1 MINVLKKYMNKEL
14 EQLINYAIADGVI
27 TEKEREILRKK
38 ASEMGVDPDE
48 VEMVL
53 EGRLGEKMQ
62 RENFSALKSQMRK
75 CPSCG
80 EIISITSGVCPSC
93 NFVFDNQG
101 QDIKLLSDLDKL
113 YVDIS
118 KSKKIPGL
126 LLNLLL
132 LFMLLAIWC
141 YSVVVGNGLYIT
153 LAVLLTLG
161 YLAYIFFSGIG
172 VWENDKLSVEELK
185 GKFNTILT
193 NAKNVYSK
201 DKKISDRIAT
211 IEGRAN
217 QEFKLRNLIKY
228 LLLAGIVLLGVLFVL
243 MICLPN
249 TKHNAEDCNKKVLVL
264 LNEGNVKEAIDC
276 VFEYEGKFTW
286 IDSEL
291 KHLDIESSI
300 IEVARHGIKTG
311 LNEEVRSFIKKR
323 LNDDYSGRETA
334 GKIVSVCLELDRYD
348 MAKFINDEYNQY
360 SLQIR
365 KYLIDKEEYEEAE
378 AYYKDWGYDSYLK
391 DVVTKMCKVNKI
403 SEARK
408 FLKAKIN
415 LIQDK
420 EDRQKT
426 LNELN
431 ALINSY

>member
-1 MINVLKKYMNKEL
+1 MKKEL

-38 ASEMGVDPDE
+38 AVEMGVDPDE

-62 RENFSALKSQMRK
+62 RENFNALKSQMRK
-75 CPSCG
+75 CPNCG
-80 EIISITSGVCPSC
+80 DVIPITSGVCPSC

-101 QDIKLLSDLDKL
+101 QDIKLLSDLDRL

-118 KSKKIPGL
+118 ESKKIPGL

-132 LFMLLAIWC
+132 LFMLLALWC

-161 YLAYIFFSGIG
+161 YLAYIFFSRIR
-172 VWENDKLSVEELK
+172 VRENEKWSVEELR
-185 GKFNTILT
+185 GKFNTTLA
-193 NAKNVYSK
+193 NARYVYSK

-211 IEGRAN
+211 IERRAN
-217 QEFKLRNLIKY
+217 QEFKLRDLIKY
-228 LLLAGIVLLGVLFVL
+228 SFFAGMALLGVLFVL

-249 TKHNAEDCNKKVLVL
+249 AKHNAEDCTKKVSVL
-264 LNEGNVKEAIDC
+264 LDEGNVKEAIDC
-276 VFEYEGKFTW
+276 VLEYEGKFTW

-291 KHLDIESSI
+291 KHFEIESSI

-323 LNDDYSGRETA
+323 LNDDYSGRETVE
-334 GKIVSVCLELDRYD
+334 KIVSVCLELDRYD
-348 MAKFINDEYNQY
+348 MAKFINEEYKNMY

-378 AYYKDWGYDSYLK
+378 AYYKGWEYDSYIK
-391 DVVTKMCKVNKI
+391 DVVTKMCKVNII

>member
-1 MINVLKKYMNKEL
+1 MQKEL

-38 ASEMGVDPDE
+38 AVEMGVDPDE

-53 EGRLGEKMQ
+53 EGRLGKKMQ
-62 RENFSALKSQMRK
+62 RENFNALKSQMRK
-75 CPSCG
+75 CPNCG
-80 EIISITSGVCPSC
+80 DVIPITSGICPSC

-118 KSKKIPGL
+118 ESKKIPSL

-132 LFMLLAIWC
+132 LFMLLALWC

-172 VWENDKLSVEELK
+172 VWENDKSSIEELR
-185 GKFNTILT
+185 GKFNTTLT
-193 NAKNVYSK
+193 NAKYIYSK
-201 DKKISDRIAT
+201 DKKISDRIST
-211 IEGRAN
+211 IERRTS
-217 QEFKLRNLIKY
+217 QEFKMRNLIKY
-228 LLLAGIVLLGVLFVL
+228 SFLAGMALLGVLFVL

-249 TKHNAEDCNKKVLVL
+249 TKHSAEDCNKKVSAL
-264 LNEGNVKEAIDC
+264 LDEGNVKKAIDC
-276 VFEYEGKFTW
+276 VLGYEGKFTW

-291 KHLDIESSI
+291 KHFDIESSI
-300 IEVARHGIKTG
+300 IEVVRHGIKEG
-311 LNEEVRSFIKKR
+311 LNEEIKSFLKKR
-323 LNDDYSGRETA
+323 LEDNFQGRETVE
-334 GKIVSVCLELDRYD
+334 KIVPICLEYDCLDV
-348 MAKFINDEYNQY
+348 AKYIYENYNVGY
-360 SLQIR
+360 NNIGI
-365 KYLIDKEEYEEAE
+365 YLINKEEYTEAE
-378 AYYKDWGYDSYLK
+378 TYYNWYPSYLE
-391 DVVTKMCKVNKI
+391 DVVSKMCKVNKI
-403 SEARK
+403 DEARK

-426 LNELN
+426 LNKLN

>member
-1 MINVLKKYMNKEL
+1 MKKEL
-14 EQLINYAIADGVI
+14 ELLINYAIADVII

-38 ASEMGVDPDE
+38 AVEMGVDPDE

-53 EGRLGEKMQ
+53 EGRLGEKIQ
-62 RENFSALKSQMRK
+62 RENFNALKSQMRK
-75 CPSCG
+75 CPNCG
-80 EIISITSGVCPSC
+80 DVIPITSGVCPSC

-101 QDIKLLSDLDKL
+101 KDIKLLSDLDKL

-118 KSKKIPGL
+118 ESKKIPGL

-132 LFMLLAIWC
+132 LFMLLALWC

-161 YLAYIFFSGIG
+161 YLAYIFFSRIR
-172 VWENDKLSVEELK
+172 VRENEKWSVEELR
-185 GKFNTILT
+185 GKFNTSLT
-193 NAKNVYSK
+193 NAKYVYSK

-211 IEGRAN
+211 IERRAN

-228 LLLAGIVLLGVLFVL
+228 SFLVVIALFGILSVL

-249 TKHNAEDCNKKVLVL
+249 TKHSAKDCNKEVLSL
-264 LNEGNVKEAIDC
+264 LNEGSIDKAITSLN
-276 VFEYEGKFTW
+276 EYEGKFTALT
-286 IDSEL
+286 DPL
-291 KHLDIESSI
+291 KGIQSSI
-300 IEVARHGIKTG
+300 IEVARFALKGN
-311 LNEEVRSFIKKR
+311 LNNDVRLFISNKASKNTIAKIILLYLENDCYDEAECIYQDNRDEVAY
-323 LNDDYSGRETA
+323 L
-334 GKIVSVCLELDRYD
+334 VQ
-348 MAKFINDEYNQY
+348 DE
-360 SLQIR
+360 IR
-365 KYLIDKEEYEEAE
+365 NYLINKEMYNEAE
-378 AYYKDWGYDSYLK
+378 IYFKGYSPEIYIEA
-391 DVVTKMCKVNKI
+391 VVEKMCKVNKI
-403 SEARK
+403 NEARK

-426 LNELN
+426 LNKLN

>member
-1 MINVLKKYMNKEL
+1 MKKEL
-14 EQLINYAIADGVI
+14 ELLINYAIADGII

-38 ASEMGVDPDE
+38 AVEMGVDPDE

-53 EGRLGEKMQ
+53 EGRLGEKIQ
-62 RENFSALKSQMRK
+62 RENFNALKSQMRK
-75 CPSCG
+75 CPNCG
-80 EIISITSGVCPSC
+80 DVIPITSGVCPSC

-101 QDIKLLSDLDKL
+101 KDIKLLSDLDKL

-118 KSKKIPGL
+118 ESKKIPGL

-132 LFMLLAIWC
+132 LFMLLALWC

-161 YLAYIFFSGIG
+161 YLAYIFFSRIR
-172 VWENDKLSVEELK
+172 VRENEKWSVEELR
-185 GKFNTILT
+185 GKFNTSLT
-193 NAKNVYSK
+193 NAKYVYSK

-211 IEGRAN
+211 IERRAN

-228 LLLAGIVLLGVLFVL
+228 SFLVVIALFGILSVL

-249 TKHNAEDCNKKVLVL
+249 TKHSAKDCNKEVLSL
-264 LNEGNVKEAIDC
+264 LNEGSIDKAITSLN
-276 VFEYEGKFTW
+276 EYEGKFTALT
-286 IDSEL
+286 DPL
-291 KHLDIESSI
+291 KGIQSSI
-300 IEVARHGIKTG
+300 IEVARFALKGN
-311 LNEEVRSFIKKR
+311 LNNDVRLFISNKASKNTIAKIILLYLENDCYDEAECIYQDNRDEVAY
-323 LNDDYSGRETA
+323 L
-334 GKIVSVCLELDRYD
+334 VQ
-348 MAKFINDEYNQY
+348 DE
-360 SLQIR
+360 IR
-365 KYLIDKEEYEEAE
+365 NYLINKEMYNEAE
-378 AYYKDWGYDSYLK
+378 IYFKGYSPEIYIEA
-391 DVVTKMCKVNKI
+391 VVEKMCKVNKI
-403 SEARK
+403 NEARK

-426 LNELN
+426 LNKLN

>member
-1 MINVLKKYMNKEL
+1 MKKEL

-38 ASEMGVDPDE
+38 AVEMGEDPDE

-53 EGRLGEKMQ
+53 EGRLGEKIQ
-62 RENFSALKSQMRK
+62 RENFNVLKSQMQK
-75 CPSCG
+75 CPNCG

-118 KSKKIPGL
+118 GSKKIPGL
-126 LLNLLL
+126 ILKLLL
-132 LFMLLAIWC
+132 LFMLLALWC

-161 YLAYIFFSGIG
+161 FIG
-172 VWENDKLSVEELK
+172 YKFLVFIDFLDDEEEDNIEFYR
-185 GKFNTILT
+185 GKFNSTLA
-193 NAKNVYSK
+193 NAKYIYSK
-201 DKKISDRIAT
+201 DKKISDRIST
-211 IEGRAN
+211 IERRAN
-217 QEFKLRNLIKY
+217 QEFKLRNLVKY
-228 LLLAGIVLLGVLFVL
+228 SFLVVIVLFGIFSVL

-249 TKHNAEDCNKKVLVL
+249 TKHSAKDCNKEVSAL
-264 LNEGNVKEAIDC
+264 LDEGNVKKAIDC
-276 VFEYEGKFTW
+276 VLGYEGKFTW

-291 KHLDIESSI
+291 KHFDIESSI
-300 IEVARHGIKTG
+300 IEVVRHGIKEG
-311 LNEEVRSFIKKR
+311 LNEEIKSFLKKG
-323 LNDDYSGRETA
+323 LEDNFQGRETVE
-334 GKIVSVCLELDRYD
+334 KIVPICLEYDCLDV
-348 MAKFINDEYNQY
+348 AKYIYENYHVGYNN
-360 SLQIR
+360 IGI
-365 KYLIDKEEYEEAE
+365 YLIDKEEYAEAE
-378 AYYKDWGYDSYLK
+378 TYYNWYPSYLE
-391 DVVTKMCKVNKI
+391 DVVSKMCKVNKI
-403 SEARK
+403 DEARK

-426 LNELN
+426 LNKLN